1 MPASQSVNAEPAL
14 LVCIPSGPATGQPK
28 CEARGTGDCDR
39 NCESLQQTVA
49 TLSDLSLLLKPRDG
63 MLFMFMA
70 ERKQGT
76 CEHIEGLSKGRANRG
91 LPVALKLV
99 PNLRRDAGWR
109 LLSFPPEHF
118 TLRPPFHVF
127 A

>member
-1 MPASQSVNAEPAL
+1 MQSPRFAPACHQGQRLASQNARPA
-14 LVCIPSGPATGQPK
+14 VQAI
-28 CEARGTGDCDR
+28 CDR
-39 NCESLQQTVA
+39 NCESLQQAVA
-49 TLSDLSLLLKPRDG
+49 TLSYLSLLLNPRDG